1 MPSLFAASPAG
12 AVAASRDASSLD
24 ERLSGRAIVLDERR
38 AVGTV
43 ASQLEDLARQVN
55 GYAESRLVYPEHG
68 GRSFDL
74 ILDDV
79 SLSSGVT
86 NDGGATEASDTG
98 GADDGLGGRREGS
111 GGGAAAEG
119 GGDGAATTEEQLNA
133 ALKAIGRLARLVI
146 SPACFP
152 LLIFENFTV
161 EG

>member
-1 MPSLFAASPAG
+1 MSS
-12 AVAASRDASSLD
+12 SSLTD
-24 ERLSGRAIVLDERR
+24 ERLFSGRAIALDERR
-38 AVGTV
+38 AVGTT

-55 GYAESRLVYPEHG
+55 GYAESKGLVYPEHG

-86 NDGGATEASDTG
+86 NDGGATEALDLTTG

-111 GGGAAAEG
+111 GGGAAA
-119 GGDGAATTEEQLNA
+119 ATTEEEQLNA

-146 SPACFP
+146 
-152 LLIFENFTV
+152 
-161 EG
+161 